1 MPINKLFGSTT
12 LRNLIQARTKDSNI
26 KVVFGSK
33 GGSKTDGHTIHV
45 ADLPDSADKDIR
57 LLAEKSA
64 YHEAEHVRA
73 LDEYR
78 KTNPSATI
86 PGLIKKM
93 QSKCRPEHAALAAN
107 IWNAIEDARIDNTE
121 NDRYPGTIEKY
132 RDATKIFQDKLAPG
146 SASKIPPPIRILLM
160 LWHKAREQYYA
171 KHGVDGVPSIYS
183 EEDEVLFDQTL
194 GSIWP
199 KIESLTG
206 IDDSIDL
213 AKEAYDKIVEAFKE
227 PPPPPPQQQEQDES
241 DKNESDE
248 DPDVDGDDNPSDGNS
263 DSGSDNDDRSKEQS
277 DSKSSKDK
285 PEDDGQAGSE
295 SDENESGMDS
305 DGEEVDDTSKP
316 SESDPGSDGS
326 DGGGSSDGDQE
337 SDETE
342 DQTGDSSSD
351 EDESGSDPVPDGEQ
365 TDDGGDSDQQGS
377 EPSGDNSE
385 AVPPGRDPSESG
397 EQEDSGQETG
407 GDRQETGGDQEE
419 DSSSGG
425 QASDQ
430 AGQEG
435 TDPSATAP
443 VARAKE
449 LEEGPEAL
457 ENNPTL
463 DINGAYAKVVDAC
476 SDSFYTDHPDVQD
489 SVHDSRKPTHTQGHL
504 MVQNGNRFFAGTEG
518 KIRRLLVDE
527 RSPKV
532 RDSLRSGHK
541 LDSRHLYRTA
551 EMRMGKMPM
560 IWKDVQEGRKI
571 DTAVSIIIDQS
582 GSMDGERWKTVAF
595 LTTSLCKIL
604 DSLSVKYSV
613 VGVDSAGN
621 CTNHNQEGERVD
633 GARFFRYNT
642 WGTRLNPNSI
652 PWQTSGGGT
661 PTAEMIKVG
670 LTELGARSETRK
682 VLMVMTDGEPTYSG
696 QYEVQA
702 YAVDFCAD
710 KIKTARMYGCKV
722 FGFGIDIRVGSEC
735 DRVMHKV
742 FGKGWVDLPNFTQ
755 DANKHASRIMQKL
768 EEAFRE

>member
-12 LRNLIQARTKDSNI
+12 LRNLIQARTVDSNI
-26 KVVFGSK
+26 KVVFGAK
-33 GGSKTDGHTIHV
+33 GGSRTDGRTIHV
-45 ADLPDSADKDIR
+45 ADLPDSVDPNIR
-57 LLAEKSA
+57 ILAEKSA

-93 QSKCRPEHAALAAN
+93 QSMCRPEHAALAAN

-132 RDATKIFQDKLAPG
+132 RDASRIFNAKLDPKVVANY
-146 SASKIPPPIRILLM
+146 PPTVKILLM

-171 KHGVDGVPSIYS
+171 KHGVDGVPSIFS
-183 EEDEVLFDQTL
+183 SEDEELFDQTL
-194 GSIWP
+194 GSILP
-199 KIESLTG
+199 KIEHLTG

-248 DPDVDGDDNPSDGNS
+248 DPDVDGDDNPSDSNS
-263 DSGSDNDDRSKEQS
+263 DSGSGNEDRSKEQS
-277 DSKSSKDK
+277 DSKPSKDS

-295 SDENESGMDS
+295 SDGNESGMGS
-305 DGEEVDDTSKP
+305 DGEEVDGNGTVHQANQDTSDRSEEHPGSPQQDESEASDDIPAKESDNP
-316 SESDPGSDGS
+316 SE
-326 DGGGSSDGDQE
+326 DGDHQP
-337 SDETE
+337 SDSRSNTPDPTGEMGRNPSG
-342 DQTGDSSSD
+342 QTGDSDGTSAHRTDEGNKSSD
-351 EDESGSDPVPDGEQ
+351 
-365 TDDGGDSDQQGS
+365 QGS
-377 EPSGDNSE
+377 
-385 AVPPGRDPSESG
+385 
-397 EQEDSGQETG
+397 QEDDSQESQDLPDDKSPG
-407 GDRQETGGDQEE
+407 G
-419 DSSSGG
+419 
-425 QASDQ
+425 
-430 AGQEG
+430 EG
-435 TDPSATAP
+435 ADTPPRNTSQK
-443 VARAKE
+443 ARASA
-449 LEEGPEAL
+449 LLGGLEAL

-463 DINGAYAKVVDAC
+463 DINGAFTKAVDKCA
-476 SDSFYTDHPDVQD
+476 DSFYTDHPDVED
-489 SVHDSRKPTHTQGHL
+489 CHLDRRKPTHNQGHL
-504 MVQNGNRFFAGTEG
+504 LVANGNRFFAGTEG

-541 LDSRHLYRTA
+541 LDSRHLYRTV
-551 EMRMGKMPM
+551 ELKMGKMPM

-571 DTAVSIIIDQS
+571 DTAVSILIDQS
-582 GSMDGERWKTVAF
+582 GSMDGGRWQTVTF
-595 LTTSLCKIL
+595 LTASLCKIL

-613 VGVDSAGN
+613 VGIDSQGN
-621 CTNHNQEGERVD
+621 CTQHNEEGERVD
-633 GARFFRYNT
+633 EARFYRYNN

-652 PWQTSGGGT
+652 PLGINGGGT
-661 PTAEMIKVG
+661 PTAEMIKLG

-696 QYEVQA
+696 SHEVTP
-702 YAVDFCAD
+702 YAIDFCAE
-710 KIKTARMYGCKV
+710 KIQAARKYGCKV
-722 FGFGIDIRVGSEC
+722 FGFGIDVRPGSSC
-735 DRVMHKV
+735 DHVMQQI

>member
-12 LRNLIQARTKDSNI
+12 LRNLIQARTVDSNI

-33 GGSKTDGHTIHV
+33 GGSRTDGRTIYV
-45 ADLPDSADKDIR
+45 ADLPDSADNDIR
-57 LLAEKSA
+57 ILAERSA

-93 QSKCRPEHAALAAN
+93 QGMCRPEHAALAAN

-132 RDATKIFQDKLAPG
+132 RDASRIFNAKLDPQAI
-146 SASKIPPPIRILLM
+146 SKHPPTIKILLM
-160 LWHKAREQYYA
+160 LWYKAREQYYA
-171 KHGVDGVPSIYS
+171 KHGVDGVASIFS
-183 EEDEVLFDQTL
+183 QEDEELFEQTV
-194 GSIWP
+194 GSILP
-199 KIESLTG
+199 KIEQLTG

-248 DPDVDGDDNPSDGNS
+248 DPDVDGDDNPSDSNS

-277 DSKSSKDK
+277 DSKPSKDK

-295 SDENESGMDS
+295 SDGDESGVDS
-305 DGEEVDDTSKP
+305 DGEEVDDTSKS
-316 SESDPGSDGS
+316 SESDTGSDRS
-326 DGGGSSDGDQE
+326 DRGGSSQDDTE
-337 SDETE
+337 SEETE
-342 DQTGDSSSD
+342 NQAGNSSSD
-351 EDESGSDPVPDGEQ
+351 ESEPGSDDSPDGEQPDSGSDPGEQ
-365 TDDGGDSDQQGS
+365 DPDLDEQAPDSNEQGR
-377 EPSGDNSE
+377 G
-385 AVPPGRDPSESG
+385 PSESG
-397 EQEDSGQETG
+397 DDQEQSDSNQGSGQETG
-407 GDRQETGGDQEE
+407 SAEGEE
-419 DSSSGG
+419 
-425 QASDQ
+425 SDQ
-430 AGQEG
+430 TGQKG
-435 TDPSATAP
+435 TDPGTSSS
-443 VARAKE
+443 VARAKD
-449 LEEGPEAL
+449 LEEGLEAL
-457 ENNPTL
+457 EDNPTL
-463 DINGAYAKVVDAC
+463 DINGAFNKAVNKCAG
-476 SDSFYTDHPDVQD
+476 SFYTDHPNVQD
-489 SVHDSRKPTHTQGHL
+489 CHHDCRKPTHNQGHL
-504 MVQNGNRFFAGTEG
+504 LVANGNRFFAGTEG

-551 EMRMGKMPM
+551 ELKMGKMPM

-571 DTAVSIIIDQS
+571 DTAVSILIDQS
-582 GSMDGERWKTVAF
+582 GSMDGGRWQTVSF

-613 VGVDSAGN
+613 VGIDSQGN
-621 CTNHNQEGERVD
+621 CTSHNEEGERVD
-633 GARFFRYNT
+633 EAKFYRYNN

-652 PWQTSGGGT
+652 PLGINGGGT
-661 PTAEMIKVG
+661 PTAEMIKLG
-670 LTELGARSETRK
+670 LMELGARSETRK

-696 QYEVQA
+696 NNEVVS
-702 YAVDFCAD
+702 YAVDFCAE
-710 KIKTARMYGCKV
+710 KIKTARKYGCKV
-722 FGFGIDIRVGSEC
+722 FGFGIDIRPGSSC
-735 DRVMHKV
+735 DYVMQQI